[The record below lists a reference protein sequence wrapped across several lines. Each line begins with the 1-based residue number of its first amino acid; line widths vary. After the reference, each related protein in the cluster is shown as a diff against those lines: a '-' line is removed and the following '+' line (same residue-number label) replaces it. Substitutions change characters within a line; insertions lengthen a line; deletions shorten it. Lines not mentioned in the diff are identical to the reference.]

1 MTKKQEQVGSS
12 DQDLSITSLKPPHS
26 SGAKI
31 MTSWKI
37 KKDQKHKD
45 NWKSKKVKK
54 KKQVKSQEMKV
65 DKKESRTY
73 LEEQ

>member
-1 MTKKQEQVGSS
+1 
-12 DQDLSITSLKPPHS
+12 
-26 SGAKI
+26 